1 MNLKELYVS
10 VTEETSNRVIHFAE
24 NYTLTYQENI
34 QIMNSADNF
43 FIIYESWEKK
53 KNNKSI
59 EVTLGNYYGAELC
72 QLIGIYIQS
81 LSENILQKDQM
92 ILQ

>member
-1 MNLKELYVS
+1 MS
-10 VTEETSNRVIHFAE
+10 PGR
-24 NYTLTYQENI
+24 
-34 QIMNSADNF
+34 
-43 FIIYESWEKK
+43 KK

-81 LSENILQKDQM
+81 LSENISQKDRM

>member
-1 MNLKELYVS
+1 MQIISLLYMS
-10 VTEETSNRVIHFAE
+10 PGR
-24 NYTLTYQENI
+24 
-34 QIMNSADNF
+34 
-43 FIIYESWEKK
+43 KK